1 MKNRILTYR
10 KYIDSLLQSDKDCDW
25 KYIKQ
30 EHLTQVAFFQHERL
44 VHLIVTITF
53 AILELLTVCA
63 YVIVGAI
70 DSALSMPL
78 LVLAI
83 AILILLV
90 PYIKHYYLLENEVQ
104 KMYKQ
109 YDRICEKERKLCKFN
124 AGNIYKKGD
133 IVVDFD
139 RYKISRNGDELNIST
154 NEFDI
159 VRILIENKGRV
170 VRRDAIYEKIWDIHG
185 NFVEYNTLTV
195 AMSRIKAKL
204 GTYGEKHQQYIET
217 IRNVGYRWI
226 D

>member
-63 YVIVGAI
+63 YV
-70 DSALSMPL
+70 
-78 LVLAI
+78 
-83 AILILLV
+83 LV

-109 YDRICEKERKLCKFN
+109 YDRICEKERKL
-124 AGNIYKKGD
+124 
-133 IVVDFD
+133 
-139 RYKISRNGDELNIST
+139 
-154 NEFDI
+154 
-159 VRILIENKGRV
+159 
-170 VRRDAIYEKIWDIHG
+170 
-185 NFVEYNTLTV
+185 
-195 AMSRIKAKL
+195 
-204 GTYGEKHQQYIET
+204 
-217 IRNVGYRWI
+217 
-226 D
+226 

>member
-1 MKNRILTYR
+1 MICLRREDGLRVRYR
-10 KYIDSLLQSDKDCDW
+10 EGDSYEKPYFNIQKIHRFIVTVRRRLRLE
-25 KYIKQ
+25 IKQ

-109 YDRICEKERKLCKFN
+109 YDRICEKERKL
-124 AGNIYKKGD
+124 
-133 IVVDFD
+133 
-139 RYKISRNGDELNIST
+139 
-154 NEFDI
+154 
-159 VRILIENKGRV
+159 
-170 VRRDAIYEKIWDIHG
+170 
-185 NFVEYNTLTV
+185 
-195 AMSRIKAKL
+195 
-204 GTYGEKHQQYIET
+204 
-217 IRNVGYRWI
+217 
-226 D
+226 